1 MQLTLRRDRD
11 LEKVALRTRLSATT
25 LAFIKQEGTG
35 EKTDLSQTKQEH
47 LESVQRFN
55 NPVYS
60 LKLSPV
66 VTAEG

>member
-1 MQLTLRRDRD
+1 MSKNAVD
-11 LEKVALRTRLSATT
+11 LEKVALRTRLILSATT